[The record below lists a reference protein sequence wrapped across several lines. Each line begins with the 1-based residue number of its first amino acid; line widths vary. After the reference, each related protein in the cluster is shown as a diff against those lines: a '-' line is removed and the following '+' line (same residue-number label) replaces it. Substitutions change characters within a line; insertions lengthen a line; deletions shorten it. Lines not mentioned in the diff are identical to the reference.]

1 MASYT
6 VPAIRGQMGSTV
18 FYQAV
23 MRADELAATVRAA
36 MDFQEFDTFMAH
48 ERMQRKLNEERV
60 ERQIVPYLTNSADR
74 FFGSLI
80 VLVYQPLDFKF
91 ETLDDLGSGSLS
103 GPYRAIG
110 STMGALTIRGGK
122 LFALDGQHRL
132 HALRTVI
139 SQSKTPHLGLEIKGP
154 FRDAVKNDTL
164 SVIFLEYSNKEKAR
178 RIFNKVNRY
187 AKPTSTSTNILTSE
201 DDGIYIITRCVA
213 SLDDPVRF
221 DSDVEPPITLR
232 YVDGREVTQLEGSS
246 IKQGSK
252 QLFTL
257 ELLSKSIEA
266 MCKATGQPNLHE
278 AATIVRPEDDVLR
291 TAYEECAKWW
301 RELMRNFT
309 PFSEALDWPGEL
321 PKWRQHNSGV
331 SVAYRPNGQEALIK
345 GLMEAHAIS
354 KLSAKTLVERLHAVP
369 MGLDHDLWEGILL
382 GLGGA
387 RRKAM
392 NFSPLAAN
400 LVTYLLIGPDAYG
413 ARRTQQLLEN
423 FIEAKAKV
431 GITRRVLPQSKF

>member
-6 VPAIRGQMGSTV
+6 VPAIRGRMGSTT
-18 FYQAV
+18 FYQVV
-23 MRADELAATVRAA
+23 MRADELIATVKPA

-48 ERMQRKLNEERV
+48 ERMQRQLSEERV

-80 VLVYQPLDFKF
+80 VLVYQPLDFIF

-139 SQSKTPHLGLEIKGP
+139 NESKTPHLGLEIKGP
-154 FRDAVKNDTL
+154 FRDAVKDDTL
-164 SVIFLEYSNKEKAR
+164 SVIFLEYNGVEKAR

-201 DDGIYIITRCVA
+201 DDGIYIITRCIA
-213 SLDDPVRF
+213 SLDDPSRF
-221 DSDVEPPITLR
+221 DSEVEPPIPLR
-232 YVDGREVTQLEGSS
+232 YEDRREVTQLEGSV

-257 ELLSKSIEA
+257 ELLSKSVEA
-266 MCKATGQPNLHE
+266 MCKATNQPNLHE

-291 TAYEECAKWW
+291 AAYEECAKWW
-301 RELMRNFT
+301 QELIENFT
-309 PFSEALDWPGEL
+309 PFADAMQWPEEL
-321 PKWRQHNSGV
+321 PKWRQHDSID
-331 SVAYRPNGQEALIK
+331 SVAYRPNGQEAFLK

-354 KLSAKTLVERLHAVP
+354 KLSAKTLVERLHTVP
-369 MGLDHDLWEGILL
+369 RALDDDLWEGILL
-382 GLGGA
+382 GLGGD
-387 RRKAM
+387 RRRVM

-413 ARRTQQLLEN
+413 ARRTQQLLED
-423 FIEAKAKV
+423 FIEAKAAV
-431 GITRRVLPQSKF
+431 GIARRVLPHPSF